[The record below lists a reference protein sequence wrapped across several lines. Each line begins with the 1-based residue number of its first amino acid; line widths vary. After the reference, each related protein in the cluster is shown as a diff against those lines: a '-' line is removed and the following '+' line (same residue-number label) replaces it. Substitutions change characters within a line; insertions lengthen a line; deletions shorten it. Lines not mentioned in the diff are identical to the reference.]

1 MNVKLKTLSILCAA
15 SASILSFA
23 SCGYHAGGYKPTAL
37 ANMETFSVSMMANY
51 SLEPKAAVLISSA
64 VADTLQRD
72 GTYRLTSRGKSDFR
86 IEGEI
91 SNISYSSLRTNKDDT
106 YISDEISMNVT
117 VNYRVIG
124 NAGNRTLL
132 QNSIIVSSP
141 YYNTGNVQTART
153 NALSYA
159 AQQIG
164 QKITDTLTNG

>member
-1 MNVKLKTLSILCAA
+1 MTFLLKSLPVIGIISMLILV
-15 SASILSFA
+15 FP
-23 SCGYHAGGYKPTAL
+23 SCGYHLGGYKPNVL
-37 ANMETFSVSMMANY
+37 ANMESFSVSMMANY

-72 GTYRLTSRGKSDFR
+72 GTYRLTSRNKSDFR
-86 IEGEI
+86 IEGEVSDI
-91 SNISYSSLRTNKDDT
+91 AYSSLRTNKDDT

-117 VNYRVIG
+117 VKYRIVSSV
-124 NAGNRTLL
+124 GNRTLMH
-132 QNSIIVSSP
+132 STVTVSSP
-141 YYNTGNVQTART
+141 FYNSGNVQTART